1 MAYGCRIVKG
11 WSSGRGQLMPCSVS
25 WSLYVPFSPCTTKY
39 IDNIEVIQIRGPPD
53 EFILKWPICLY
64 RKIKYVFFLMKDFH
78 PNEIYILWR
87 YSSYCHVD
95 NWPQPK
101 RYQCITDV
109 VNSFWPNKNLLVKG
123 LFKGHVLHVFFFENG
138 LKMDV
143 WSLYRLY
150 PKYPGALFLYSICLD
165 DLLTLYSQEAR
176 GKKSTIA
183 TRFEAI
189 ATRFEAQSLNNEI
202 LPILIFSVIVRGHLS
217 RCKESKFCRTK
228 KTERMRMLYTL

>member
-123 LFKGHVLHVFFFENG
+123 LFKGHVLHVFFFFS
-138 LKMDV
+138 KMGWKWMYDPSTGCIPNTQV
-143 WSLYRLY
+143 PCFCIPSAWMTCWRCILRRH
-150 PKYPGALFLYSICLD
+150 A
-165 DLLTLYSQEAR
+165 E
-176 GKKSTIA
+176 KK
-183 TRFEAI
+183 
-189 ATRFEAQSLNNEI
+189 AQSRQG
-202 LPILIFSVIVRGHLS
+202 SKQS
-217 RCKESKFCRTK
+217 RQGSKHNRWTMKFCPF
-228 KTERMRMLYTL
+228 

>member
-123 LFKGHVLHVFFFENG
+123 LFKGHVLHVFFFFRKWAENG
-138 LKMDV
+138 CMIPLQVVSQIPRCPVFVFHLLGWLVDV
-143 WSLYRLY
+143 VFSGGTR
-150 PKYPGALFLYSICLD
+150 
-165 DLLTLYSQEAR
+165 
-176 GKKSTIA
+176 KKKHNRDKVRSNRDKVRSTIVEQWNFA
-183 TRFEAI
+183 HFN
-189 ATRFEAQSLNNEI
+189 F
-202 LPILIFSVIVRGHLS
+202 
-217 RCKESKFCRTK
+217 
-228 KTERMRMLYTL
+228 